1 MKSKYLLVY
10 ALIIIYTIVS
20 ISFLQLPKVNGVLNK
35 INEFVYDLKFTLNTS
50 GNKVT
55 KSKDIVIIDLDEKS
69 IKKLGRYSSWPIAYY
84 GEVVK
89 YISSGGAKAIAF
101 DMFFT
106 EADSLSS
113 EIVEYYTNDI
123 SSKLSIEKSEIHK
136 VIKSLNTE
144 DIFAEALHNS
154 GNTTLGAF
162 DNYFRNDLN
171 KIELPENMLQIPIS
185 TIGNLPKLKEITN
198 PNLPIESLSNSAHK
212 IGFAHI
218 TPDNDGTTRHYEPFF
233 IYDSLLVANFSFQLV
248 LDALNVNAITFDN
261 SYCHLSSNDSLVLS
275 IPIDE
280 AGRTYLNYAGGK
292 KSFRYI
298 SFSDIIQKRIP
309 AKYFKNKIVFV
320 GSSAIGLHDLKTIP
334 IDINYPGVE
343 LHATFVNNA
352 LQNNFIK
359 PIDSHLQIVV
369 LIFLVLISFYLFS
382 RFNIAWTVALY
393 PIILVLSFVGNYL
406 LFSYF
411 KFLINF
417 GLVIYFATSSFI
429 AIVLYRYKTELQ
441 EKMKVK
447 KTFGHYLPSSIINEM
462 LNNPDKLKLGG
473 EYKNVTALFTDIKGF
488 TSISENVEPSVLTKF
503 MKEYMTELTSSVFN
517 NEGMLDK
524 YIGDA
529 IVALFGVPMEL
540 KNHAKKACVAAIEM
554 RKKSHITAKKFSK
567 AKAIN
572 GLITRIGINTGDMIT
587 GNMGSEQLF
596 DYTGI
601 GDNMNLAARL
611 EALNKYY
618 NSEILISE
626 STKNELS
633 EEFIYRE
640 IDNVAVKGKEKG
652 VRIFELVESVDNLK
666 AKQVDKIRSQFSEF
680 DKILQQYYLGNW
692 SSAHQ
697 NIVEYLTK
705 YSEDL
710 VAIAL
715 KDKLENLE
723 LTPPEYWNG
732 VYRMESK

>member
-1 MKSKYLLVY
+1 MKNKYFLVY
-10 ALIIIYTIVS
+10 GLIIFYTVVS
-20 ISFLQLPKVNGVLNK
+20 ILFLQFLPVSNAINKVN
-35 INEFVYDLKFTLNTS
+35 EFIYDFKFAFTLE
-50 GNKVT
+50 GEKT
-55 KSKDIVIIDLDEKS
+55 KKDRSIVIIDVDEKS
-69 IKKLGRYSSWPIAYY
+69 IQKLGRYSSWPIAYY

-89 YISSGGAKAIAF
+89 YLSEGGAKAIAF
-101 DMFFT
+101 DIFFT

-113 EIVEYYTNDI
+113 EIVKYYTDDI
-123 SSKLSIEKSEIHK
+123 SSKLSIDKEKIHD

-144 DIFAEALHNS
+144 SIFAEALRNA
-154 GNTTLGAF
+154 GNTTLCAF
-162 DNYFRNDLN
+162 DNYFKDDLS
-171 KIELPENMLQIPIS
+171 KIQLPNSMLQLPIS
-185 TIGNLPKLKEITN
+185 TIKNLPKLEVLTN
-198 PNLPIESLSNSAHK
+198 PSLPIKPLQNTAHS

-218 TPDNDGTTRHYEPFF
+218 SPDDDGTTRRYEPLY
-233 IYDSLLVANFSFQLV
+233 IYDSLLVSNFSFQIV
-248 LDALNVNAITFDN
+248 LDILKADSISFSNNFCNI
-261 SYCHLSSNDSLVLS
+261 SSNDTLVLS
-275 IPIDE
+275 MPIDKE
-280 AGRTYLNYAGGK
+280 GKTYLNFSGGK

-309 AKYFKNKIVFV
+309 AKYFKDKIIFI

-343 LHATFVNNA
+343 LHATFVSNA
-352 LQNNFIK
+352 LQNNFIH
-359 PIDSHLQIVV
+359 PIDSWMQILV
-369 LIFLVLISFYLFS
+369 LIILVIISFYLFS
-382 RFNIAWTVALY
+382 RFNIAWTVALF
-393 PIILVLSFVGNYL
+393 PIILAFSFMGDYL
-406 LFSYF
+406 LFSSY
-411 KFLINF
+411 KLLINF
-417 GLVIYFATSSFI
+417 GLVIYFATTSFI
-429 AIVLYRYKTELQ
+429 AILLYRYKTELQ

-540 KNHAKKACVAAIEM
+540 ENHSKKACIAAIEM
-554 RKKSHITAKKFSK
+554 RKKSHKTAKKFSK
-567 AKAIN
+567 VKAIN

-618 NSEILISE
+618 NSEIIISE
-626 STKNELS
+626 STKDELS
-633 EEFIYRE
+633 DEFIYRE

-652 VRIFELVESVDNLK
+652 VRIFELIETVDNLK
-666 AKQVDKIRSQFSEF
+666 AKDVERIRKQFSEF
-680 DKILQQYYLGNW
+680 DKILKLYYLGDW
-692 SSAHQ
+692 KAAHEKLL
-697 NIVEYLTK
+697 EYLTQFNK
-705 YSEDL
+705 DL
-710 VAIAL
+710 VALSL
-715 KDKLENLE
+715 KNKLESFE
-723 LTPPEYWNG
+723 STPPQYWKG
-732 VYRMESK
+732 IFKMDSK